1 MRPNW
6 MHGQTRLASFIE
18 SCLNVL
24 IGFGVALLS
33 QLLVFPLFGIHIPLS
48 QNLAIGLI
56 FTVISIIRSYW
67 VRRLFNYLHTHNIL
81 K

>member
-1 MRPNW
+1 MRP
-6 MHGQTRLASFIE
+6 GQTRLASFIE

>member
-1 MRPNW
+1 MP
-6 MHGQTRLASFIE
+6 GQTRFASFIE

-67 VRRLFNYLHTHNIL
+67 VRRLFNYLHTNNIL